1 MKIKQVK
8 AKRSYTKHKC
18 ETINYECNTTAC
30 LKRQRDELLK
40 QHKLLLVRLDTAGL
54 MISNLQTQIEKLTDK
69 LEESTKS
76 HNVSRSWIL
85 RKLGL

>member
-1 MKIKQVK
+1 MKTKEVK

-18 ETINYECNTTAC
+18 TTINYECNNPTC

-40 QHKLLLVRLDTAGL
+40 QHRLLETKIQTAGL
-54 MISNLQTQIEKLTDK
+54 IIGNLHTQVDGLEDK
-69 LEESTKS
+69 LKAKTSE

>member
-1 MKIKQVK
+1 MKTKEVK

-18 ETINYECNTTAC
+18 KTINYECNNPAC

-40 QHKLLLVRLDTAGL
+40 QHRLLTVKLDTAGL
-54 MISNLQTQIEKLTDK
+54 MISNLHTQIDKLADK
-69 LEESTKS
+69 LEENTKE

>member
-1 MKIKQVK
+1 MKTKEVK

-18 ETINYECNTTAC
+18 VGINYECNNPAC
-30 LKRQRDELLK
+30 LKRQRDELLR
-40 QHKLLLVRLDTAGL
+40 QQRLLTVKLDTAGL
-54 MISNLQTQIEKLTDK
+54 MIGNLHTQIDK
-69 LEESTKS
+69 LEEKIRDKTSE